1 MNILITGASGSM
13 AHYLAQRIKES
24 SPSSAIIG
32 IGRRKFFEWGSLF
45 SAYFSV
51 DLSHKINC
59 SVLKLWF
66 ERNAID
72 VVFHLAA
79 MANVRDS
86 FRNPDA
92 AIANNVN
99 STLYLFEALRYANI
113 SKPKVVLASTSEV
126 YGNVPPASNPIVE
139 DQPFAPVNPYAI
151 SKCTQELI
159 AWHYSEAYGIPLV
172 VMRAFGYINP
182 RRSDLVATAVAKQ
195 IVDGERSSEP
205 IIVRHGNLSP
215 IRSFCDARDIAMAY
229 WMAAKNCDSGVYNIG
244 SAKPVSIAGLVQALS
259 ALTLAAHPVLL
270 EADDSL
276 RRPTDIGRCIPNI
289 NRFYSVTG
297 WTPTIGLVES
307 LDWLMAALRS
317 ESK

>member
-32 IGRRKFFEWGSLF
+32 IGRRQTFEWESLF

-72 VVFHLAA
+72 VVFHLAS

-86 FRNPDA
+86 FSNPDA
-92 AIANNVN
+92 VIANNVN

-126 YGNVPPASNPIVE
+126 YGNVPHEKNPIVE

-159 AWHYSEAYGIPLV
+159 ARHYSEAYEIPLV

-182 RRSDLVATAVAKQ
+182 RRFDLVATAVAKQ
-195 IVDGERSSEP
+195 IVDGERSGEP
-205 IIVRHGNLSP
+205 ITVRHGNLNP
-215 IRSFCDARDIAMAY
+215 IRSFCDARDIAKAY
-229 WMAAKNCDSGVYNIG
+229 WMAAKNCHSGVYNIG
-244 SAKPVSIAGLVQALS
+244 SVEPISVGGLARVICV
-259 ALTLAAHPVLL
+259 LAQRPPLL
-270 EADDSL
+270 QKDESL
-276 RRPTDIGRCIPNI
+276 LRSTDIDYCIPNI
-289 NRFYSVTG
+289 GRFFSATG
-297 WTPTIGLVES
+297 WTPSIGLVSS
-307 LDWLMAALRS
+307 LDWLMSALRS
-317 ESK
+317 ESE